1 MHVSQEAP
9 HIFTDFNGVLDDIE
23 RVRQRLWVKA
33 MKEHHRNVE
42 PSRLLDLVNLKE
54 EHFAVTLGRLPEDYL
69 PTLDAYFIASCGARF
84 APNMEA
90 VKELRDTL
98 LKDMVGAD
106 YARWPKKPGFDEFVT
121 LIREQGYPKP
131 FIVTSQ
137 ERELTRAILN
147 AWGVPLDTFEIISRE
162 DVDCSKPNPEGYLLA
177 MDQANVKRGVA
188 LEDSEVGL
196 QAIRAVSC
204 YDNSASLMA
213 IQVDPMY
220 GVSRL
225 AHYSVSDLAGVT
237 EGLRNGDFQ

>member
-33 MKEHHRNVE
+33 MKEHHRNE
-42 PSRLLDLVNLKE
+42 DPSRLLDLVNLKE
-54 EHFAVTLGRLPEDYL
+54 EHFAVTLGRLPEDYMPRL
-69 PTLDAYFIASCGARF
+69 ESQFILSCDVRF

-90 VKELRDTL
+90 VKELRDKL
-98 LKDMVGAD
+98 LKEIVGSD
-106 YARWPKKPGFDEFVT
+106 YAGWPKKPGFDEFIDLV
-121 LIREQGYPKP
+121 REPGCPKP

-137 ERELTRAILN
+137 ERGLTCAILS
-147 AWGVPLDTFEIISRE
+147 AWGVPSDTFEIVSRE
-162 DVDCSKPNPEGYLLA
+162 NVNCNKPNPEGYLFA
-177 MDQANVKRGVA
+177 MDQANTERGVA

-196 QAIRAVSC
+196 QAIRAVSA

-237 EGLRNGDFQ
+237 QGIRNGDFQ